1 MRNNLSANG
10 RARARAAADPVSML
24 SSDIAAIRRD
34 ITNLVGAGTATVSA
48 KARETAEHLG
58 DEAKRLAGQAKEQY
72 DVAHEHLSET
82 AAKRPVT
89 TIVVSMAAGMVV
101 GKLLSWALR
110 RGSAE

>member
-1 MRNNLSANG
+1 MRNISTNG
-10 RARARAAADPVSML
+10 HARTRGKADPVSML

-34 ITNLVGAGTATVSA
+34 ISNLVGAGTATVSA

-58 DEAKRLAGQAKEQY
+58 EEAKRLAGQAKEQY
-72 DVAHEHLSET
+72 DVAHEHLAET

-101 GKLLSWALR
+101 GKMLSWALR
-110 RGSAE
+110 RGE